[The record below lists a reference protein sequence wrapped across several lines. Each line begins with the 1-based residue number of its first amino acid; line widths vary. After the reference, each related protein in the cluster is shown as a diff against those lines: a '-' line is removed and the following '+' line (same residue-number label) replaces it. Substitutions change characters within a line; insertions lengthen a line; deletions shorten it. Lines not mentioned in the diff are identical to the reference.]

1 MTIIRFLSIALL
13 GGLLIACNGL
23 AQQSGANKTIP
34 PAEFEQKL
42 AQSDVQVVDVRSP
55 EEFASGG
62 LPGAVNY
69 NVNGGDFEKNLDKL
83 DKSKPVLVYCL
94 SGGRSG
100 KAAEMMASKGF
111 KEVYNMDGGMVRWR
125 AEGRKAPAAKSG
137 MSLSAYNDA
146 VSKPG
151 YVLVD
156 FNAAWCAPCK
166 KMLPWI
172 TKLADERKSD
182 LSLLKIDADANAQ
195 LLSDKGIKGIP
206 HLELYRDGK
215 RIWEKSGYIEE
226 ADFRQQT
233 GL

>member
-1 MTIIRFLSIALL
+1 MSAFRILSFVFLIGFLA
-13 GGLLIACNGL
+13 ACNGV
-23 AQQSGANKTIP
+23 AQQSGVKKNIP
-34 PAEFEQKL
+34 PSEFEQKL
-42 AQSDVQVVDVRSP
+42 AEPDVQIIDVRTP
-55 EEFASGG
+55 EEFASGA
-62 LPGAVNY
+62 LPAAKNF
-69 NVNGGDFEKNLDKL
+69 NINSSDFEQNLESL

-100 KAAEMMASKGF
+100 KAAEIMANKGF
-111 KEVYNMDGGMVRWR
+111 KEVYNMEGGMVRWR
-125 AEGRKAPAAKSG
+125 AEGRKAPAAKAG
-137 MSLSAYNDA
+137 MSLTAYNEA
-146 VSKPG
+146 VNKPG

-172 TKLADERKSD
+172 TKLAEQRQSD

>member
-1 MTIIRFLSIALL
+1 MSTLRILSFVFLISMLA
-13 GGLLIACNGL
+13 ACNGV
-23 AQQSGANKTIP
+23 AQQSGIKKNIP

-42 AQSDVQVVDVRSP
+42 AQPDVQIVDVRTP
-55 EEFASGG
+55 EEFTSGA
-62 LPGAVNY
+62 LPGAKNF
-69 NVNGGDFEKNLDKL
+69 NINSSDFEKNLETL

-100 KAAEMMASKGF
+100 NAAGIMADKGF
-111 KEVYNMDGGMVRWR
+111 KEVYNMEGGMVRWR

-137 MSLSAYNDA
+137 MSLADYRAA
-146 VSKPG
+146 VNKEG
-151 YVLVD
+151 FVLVD

-172 TKLADERKSD
+172 TKLAEERQSD

-195 LLSDKGIKGIP
+195 LLSDKGLKGIP
-206 HLELYRDGK
+206 HLELYKNGALV
-215 RIWEKSGYIEE
+215 WEKSGYIEE